1 MLGLTEF
8 TESKTRSLIGL
19 TAGFTQNYPNTHNM
33 TPIISN
39 HIIDLPIYLT
49 LYTKKQQIWLMILVK
64 SLKLPSKKHINLK
77 LPSKKMVFTQEKIAK
92 KKNTGAVFV

>member
-8 TESKTRSLIGL
+8 TKWKTRSLIGL
-19 TAGFTQNYPNTHNM
+19 TAGFTPNM

-49 LYTKKQQIWLMILVK
+49 LYTKNQQIWLMIG
-64 SLKLPSKKHINLK
+64 KLPKITQQKKYI
-77 LPSKKMVFTQEKIAK
+77 
-92 KKNTGAVFV
+92 